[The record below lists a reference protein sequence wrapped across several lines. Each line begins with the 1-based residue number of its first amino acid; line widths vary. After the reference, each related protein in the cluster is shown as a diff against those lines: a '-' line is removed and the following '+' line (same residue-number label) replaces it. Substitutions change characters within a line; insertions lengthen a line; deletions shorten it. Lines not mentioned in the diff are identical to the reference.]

1 MGGGVKARV
10 AYILAIWFGCG
21 LSPIAPG
28 TVGSLGA
35 LPLYYAVRNYGT
47 VGVLGA
53 ALVTAV
59 IGIWAAGIV
68 ADRLNAKDPQIV
80 VIDEVSGVLI
90 TLAAAPP
97 SAMGV
102 VTAFVLFRLF
112 DMSKPF
118 PARQAER
125 LPGGFGIVVDD
136 VVAGIQGAVVMLL
149 LRELEVL
156 R

>member
-1 MGGGVKARV
+1 VSGGAKARV

-35 LPLYYAVRNYGT
+35 LPLYYAVRSYGT

-59 IGIWAAGIV
+59 IGTWAAGIV

-80 VIDEVSGVLI
+80 VVDEVTGVLI

-97 SAMGV
+97 GVMGV
-102 VTAFVLFRLF
+102 VTAFALFRLF
-112 DMSKPF
+112 DMTKPF

-149 LRELEVL
+149 LRELGGL